1 MGPPQRGRQDEGLR
15 EAQMPTSETSRHLT
29 APMVTLGKVTVPLP
43 LAPGPSPLSWGSKTA
58 HHTNLTGLDSGWR
71 ERSRQLWKQEIP
83 VFSVYSKPM
92 LELSSTP
99 QRSLLVGSPR
109 VSFRGHMLKRQVFIW
124 TVGGFQCPS
133 SSLLMSVVL
142 RTKLCRH
149 RPCLLSPLPAL
160 PGPWVFQSG
169 SGIAKFR
176 KRSTGFLSVAC
187 CVFPMTLPP
196 CCGEKRH
203 YQPSAQGKEKKK
215 PNPSSLSLLG
225 FRVIVAFTFLLW
237 FITFAKA

>member
-1 MGPPQRGRQDEGLR
+1 MGPPQRGRQDKGLR

-29 APMVTLGKVTVPLP
+29 APVVTLGKVTVPLP
-43 LAPGPSPLSWGSKTA
+43 LAPGPSPLSRGSKTA

-71 ERSRQLWKQEIP
+71 ERSRQLWKHERFLCP
-83 VFSVYSKPM
+83 VFV
-92 LELSSTP
+92 LNLCWAFSTP

-109 VSFRGHMLKRQVFIW
+109 VSFRGHMPKRQVFTW
-124 TVGGFQCPS
+124 TVGRFQCPS

-149 RPCLLSPLPAL
+149 RPCLLSPLPAF
-160 PGPWVFQSG
+160 PGPCVFQSR
-169 SGIAKFR
+169 SGISKFK

-187 CVFPMTLPP
+187 CVFLMTLPP
-196 CCGEKRH
+196 CCGEKRL

-215 PNPSSLSLLG
+215 PNLSSLSLLG
-225 FRVIVAFTFLLW
+225 FRVIAAFTFLLW